1 MAMKIRLN
9 GEDREFADGLSVA
22 ELLDELKLT
31 GKPVAVEVN
40 LELITKARHAECRL
54 AAGDRVEVVSLVGGG

>member
-1 MAMKIRLN
+1 MTMKIRLN
-9 GEDREFADGLSVA
+9 GEDREFTDGISVA

-40 LELITKARHAECRL
+40 LELVTKAHHTECRL
-54 AAGDRVEVVSLVGGG
+54 APGDRVEVVSLVGGG